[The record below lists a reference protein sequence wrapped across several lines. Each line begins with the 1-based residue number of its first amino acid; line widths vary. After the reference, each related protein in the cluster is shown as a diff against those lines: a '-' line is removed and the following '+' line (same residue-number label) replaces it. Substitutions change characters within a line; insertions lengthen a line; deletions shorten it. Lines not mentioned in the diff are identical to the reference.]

1 MYSGTVRHGENP
13 RRVRSCTLF
22 SQPCRCVCAC
32 ACGWVG
38 WLVVAGLERQ
48 WRIVHVRFPYLST
61 SNVMVNA
68 RSLFTALDSCMLVL
82 AAGGR
87 WGRCC
92 CCRRRDTR
100 AFEIVVTPENH
111 LPSQIRGECVCASRH
126 HWCAPVP
133 RLLVCCSRSRCALLV
148 VLWPCSCLNGDF
160 SERAG

>member
-1 MYSGTVRHGENP
+1 MYSGTVRHGENT
-13 RRVRSCTLF
+13 RRVHSCTLF
-22 SQPCRCVCAC
+22 AQPCWCVC

-126 HWCAPVP
+126 Q
-133 RLLVCCSRSRCALLV
+133 LVCSRAALACLLQSLTLRSTGCAMAV
-148 VLWPCSCLNGDF
+148 FVSQ
-160 SERAG
+160 R